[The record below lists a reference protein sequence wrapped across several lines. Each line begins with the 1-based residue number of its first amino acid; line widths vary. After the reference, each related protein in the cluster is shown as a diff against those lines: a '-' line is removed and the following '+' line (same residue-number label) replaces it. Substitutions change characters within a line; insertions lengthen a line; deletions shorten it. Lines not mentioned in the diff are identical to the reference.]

1 MMEKLGTA
9 ALSPDALPPL
19 SELIDGPLSGPSA
32 KRRRHRRQR
41 VLALAIIVVVAAAWI
56 GLARAARPDA
66 PREAKAL
73 ATSSSSVLLTWVS
86 PAKAAKVEITR
97 DGRLLDVV
105 QSASG
110 SYTDGMLWPN
120 QSYLYDIR
128 FLDARGNR
136 VLEKEA
142 TAQTPSGVS
151 VQLYG
156 PSSFWNVPIPAAPAI
171 ASNSAQMVAK
181 SLSPFSKS
189 ANLANS
195 RAWGV
200 PVIVVSKTSD
210 MHTIACRQFGCHL
223 TVSSPIPT
231 SATPSTGSDHRLVIL
246 NPSANEETDLWKAT
260 FNTTTQIWTAGS
272 RYQTS
277 TSNGGSGTQC
287 ATGQRCQGAVAAGFA
302 ALGGVIRPE
311 EIAQGHIDH
320 ALNLATPVAKARIFA
335 CPASHTD
342 GKSTDP
348 DAIPEG
354 ARVQLDPTFN
364 VDATKWPAWQ
374 KVVAKTLQK
383 YGAYITDTSDSLLL
397 RGESTINRGYPAWT
411 LAGVPN
417 SASLSK
423 IPWDKMRVLS
433 VKNC

>member
-1 MMEKLGTA
+1 MMEDLITA
-9 ALSPDALPPL
+9 RYPEALPPA
-19 SELIDGPLSGPSA
+19 SELAEIPVLGSPR
-32 KRRRHRRQR
+32 KNRRRRQS
-41 VLALAIIVVVAAAWI
+41 VLTIAIILVVAAALI
-56 GLARAARPDA
+56 GLARAARPAA
-66 PREAKAL
+66 PRGAKAL
-73 ATSSSSVLLTWVS
+73 ATSSSSVLLTWAPPKNAVS
-86 PAKAAKVEITR
+86 AEIDR

-105 QSASG
+105 RAASG
-110 SYTDGMLWPN
+110 SYLDGMLWPD
-120 QSYLYDIR
+120 QSYLYKIR
-128 FLDARGNR
+128 FLDAKGKS
-136 VLEKEA
+136 VLVKEA
-142 TAQTPSGVS
+142 AARTPAGVS

-156 PSSFWNVPIPAAPAI
+156 PSSFWNVPIPATPAI
-171 ASNSAQMVAK
+171 DPDSAQMVAK
-181 SLSPFSKS
+181 SLAPFSRS

-210 MHTIACRQFGCHL
+210 VHVIACRQFGCHL
-223 TVSSPIPT
+223 TVSSPIPS
-231 SATPSTGSDHRLVIL
+231 SATPSSGSDHRLVIL
-246 NPSANEETDLWKAT
+246 NPSANVETDLWKAT
-260 FNTTTQIWTAGS
+260 FNPTTKIWTAGS

-277 TSNGGSGTQC
+277 TSNAGSGTQC

-320 ALNLATPVAKARIFA
+320 ALSLATPLAKARTFA

-348 DAIPEG
+348 NAIPEG

-364 VDATKWPAWQ
+364 VDATKWPTWQ
-374 KVVAKTLQK
+374 KVVAKALQK
-383 YGAYITDTSDSLLL
+383 YGAYVTDTSDSLLL

-417 SASLSK
+417 GGSLSK

-433 VKNC
+433 VKAC